1 MMKTWEEKVYE
12 PKKGCFV
19 YISRGG
25 FAMNNPGIVT
35 GSKCALAVD
44 SMSGVALTSAF
55 YSEVKDRIGATP
67 VKFFLYT
74 HGDSDHIL
82 AAHIYDQAVKI
93 ATRKVG
99 EKLKDGHIPSQK
111 YSPCDLTGAK
121 ITMPDLYYHGKLVLD
136 LGGRTAEIRELGNC
150 HSQSDSIVYVPD
162 AGVVYCGDVLYTQEL
177 PELHTSNVPNWI
189 AALDGLLAMDADTFI
204 PGHGPIGTKE
214 DVRLLK
220 ELLQK
225 LWNETKAGFEQGKTP
240 LEIYKAMDL
249 GPVHEQYREQYRR
262 ITAVD
267 VIYRTL
273 QGKDPCTTIAEWDIN
288 AAIDEL
294 RHAHGD
300 FEEHFRIPSTVK
312 S

>member
-1 MMKTWEEKVYE
+1 MKTWEEKVYE
-12 PKKGCFV
+12 PKKGCFA

-25 FAMNNPGIVT
+25 FAMNNPGIIT
-35 GSKCALAVD
+35 GNKSALAVD

-55 YSEVKDRIGATP
+55 YSEVKDKIGTIP

-74 HGDSDHIL
+74 HGDSDHVL
-82 AAHIYDQAVKI
+82 AAHVYDEAVRI
-93 ATRKVG
+93 ATSKVG
-99 EKLKDGHIPSQK
+99 EKLSAGHIPSQK

-121 ITMPDLYYHGKLVLD
+121 ITMPDIYYHKKLVLD
-136 LGGRTAEIRELGNC
+136 LGGRKAEILELGNC

-162 AGVVYCGDVLYTQEL
+162 AGVVYCGDILYTQEL

-189 AALDGLLAMDADTFI
+189 RALDFLLTFDADTFI
-204 PGHGPIGTKE
+204 PGHGPIGTR
-214 DVRLLK
+214 DDIRLLK
-220 ELLQK
+220 ELLQ
-225 LWNETKAGFEQGKTP
+225 LFWQETKKGFDSGMTP
-240 LEIYKAMDL
+240 LEIYKNMDL
-249 GPVHEQYREQYRR
+249 GEVYEQYREQYRR

-273 QGKDPCTTIAEWDIN
+273 QGKDPCATVAEWDIN

-294 RHAHGD
+294 RHKHGD
-300 FEEHFRIPSTVK
+300 YEEHFRIPSTVK

>member
-1 MMKTWEEKVYE
+1 MKTWEEKVYE

-25 FAMNNPGIVT
+25 FAMNNPGIVA
-35 GSKCALAVD
+35 GNKCALAVD

-55 YSEVKDRIGATP
+55 YSDVKDKIGTIP

-82 AAHIYDQAVKI
+82 AAHIYDEAVKI
-93 ATRKVG
+93 ATSEVG
-99 EKLKDGHIPSQK
+99 EKLSAGHIPSQK

-121 ITMPDLYYHGKLVLD
+121 ITMPDIYYHEKLILD
-136 LGGRTAEIRELGNC
+136 LGGRKAEILELGNC

-162 AGVVYCGDVLYTQEL
+162 AGVVYCGDILYTQEL

-189 AALDGLLAMDADTFI
+189 NALDFLLTLDADTFI
-204 PGHGPIGTKE
+204 PGHGPIGTR
-214 DVRLLK
+214 DDLRLLK
-220 ELLQK
+220 ELLQL
-225 LWNETKAGFEQGKTP
+225 LWSETKKGFDNGMTP
-240 LEIYKAMDL
+240 LEIYKSMDL
-249 GPVHEQYREQYRR
+249 GEVHEQYREQYRR

-267 VIYRTL
+267 VIYRML
-273 QGKDPCTTIAEWDIN
+273 QGKNPCDTVAEWDIN

-294 RHAHGD
+294 RHKHGD
-300 FEEHFRIPSTVK
+300 YEEHFRIPSMIK